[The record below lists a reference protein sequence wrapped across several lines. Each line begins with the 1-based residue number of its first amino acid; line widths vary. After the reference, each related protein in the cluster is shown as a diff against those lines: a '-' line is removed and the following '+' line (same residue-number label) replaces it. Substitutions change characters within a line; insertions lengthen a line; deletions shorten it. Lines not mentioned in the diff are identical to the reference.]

1 MTSYDPRTHTGIPT
15 EPVGSL
21 PRPAKLQATYAAYD
35 AGKIAFA
42 ELEAKQDEAVRDSI
56 TRFEATGSP
65 IISDGEQR
73 ISSFA
78 TRPVIP
84 NTTNQCRGEIFFARI
99 ANHHHRIPVHKQT
112 YSWGT

>member
-1 MTSYDPRTHTGIPT
+1 MTYDPRTHTGIPT

-21 PRPAKLQATYAAYD
+21 PRPMKLQAAYKDYD
-35 AGKIAFA
+35 AGKISFDAFA
-42 ELEAKQDEAVRDSI
+42 EQDSAAADSI

-78 TRPVIP
+78 TYPL
-84 NTTNQCRGEIFFARI
+84 TDTLAETGLA
-99 ANHHHRIPVHKQT
+99 ANLAGDGQSPIV
-112 YSWGT
+112 